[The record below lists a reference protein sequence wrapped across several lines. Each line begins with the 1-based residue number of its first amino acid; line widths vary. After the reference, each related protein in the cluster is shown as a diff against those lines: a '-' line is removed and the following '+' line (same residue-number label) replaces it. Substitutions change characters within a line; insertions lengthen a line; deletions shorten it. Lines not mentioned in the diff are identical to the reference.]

1 MPSAGEEVH
10 YNYPLMDAIATQLQQ
25 CGTTAASLLEAGRA
39 NKMTL
44 LGSFHGGTADT
55 FNQSFTKFEHVC
67 QDTIEVVQRGVNAY
81 HSGIAGM
88 QGNEKQMMAQY
99 PG

>member
-1 MPSAGEEVH
+1 MPSAGDEVH

-25 CGTTAASLLEAGRA
+25 CGTTAQSILEAFRA

-44 LGSFHGGTADT
+44 LGSFHGGTAEV
-55 FNQSFTKFEHVC
+55 FNQNGAKLEHVC
-67 QDTIEVVQRGVNAY
+67 QDTIEVVQRGVSAY

-88 QGNEKQMMAQY
+88 QGNEKLMMAQF